1 MEVKEILAM
10 FRGTIPKDREKMDL
24 FLRYQAQHFDEK
36 WQDLV
41 ESFLIEEG
49 KIEEIPHVYSFHQ
62 DIVSFLEASSENN
75 DQDLESY
82 TRNFGQAGLGKL
94 SQLNNY
100 PFTTNLFVI

>member
-1 MEVKEILAM
+1 MEVMQLLAM
-10 FRGTIPKDREKMDL
+10 FRGTISKDREKMNL

-41 ESFLIEEG
+41 ESFLAEEG

-62 DIVSFLEASSENN
+62 DIISFLEASSENN

-82 TRNFGQAGLGKL
+82 TRNFGQAGLDKL
-94 SQLNNY
+94 SQLSSWEKY
-100 PFTTNLFVI
+100 